1 MAIGSFVDGVFKGMD
16 RREQRDDRV
25 TNRERDTT
33 RFERDGERWESEK
46 EDMGRSGDRWTME
59 QERHAA
65 AMRASA
71 RAGRPSTTQTRAQL
85 IASIMAEGGDP
96 ASVDQGGGG
105 SQPQGGGNGFS
116 INMALPQSN
125 NLSYGT
131 PAATAQGL
139 TPEQTGAPAPAPA
152 PAAAPIELSA
162 LSATPQ
168 GQQPQRFT
176 YQPGQGLIPRGT
188 A

>member
-16 RREQRDDRV
+16 RREQRDDRA

-33 RFERDGERWESEK
+33 RWESEQ

-71 RAGRPSTTQTRAQL
+71 RAGRLNTSQTRAQL
-85 IASIMAEGGDP
+85 IASIMGQGGDP
-96 ASVDQGGGG
+96 ASGDQDYPVAGGG
-105 SQPQGGGNGFS
+105 QPAPQGGGFS
-116 INMALPQSN
+116 IEPALPQSN

-131 PAATAQGL
+131 PAATAPGM
-139 TPEQTGAPAPAPA
+139 TAAQTGTPA
-152 PAAAPIELSA
+152 PAAPQTQAPIELSA

-168 GQQPQRFT
+168 GQPPMR
-176 YQPGQGLIPRGT
+176 YVYDPAKGMIPRGT